1 MFPKI
6 VQKKFGIGDLYFVN
20 ELETHGL
27 IYEIFS
33 QKTYLLDF
41 LSLNPG
47 AIIVDVGA
55 NIGIFSLFALQHC
68 NYTAEIHCFEPIP
81 MTFFCL
87 QKNLEHFK
95 GRIHLYNTGIS
106 NVAQDCEVAFTLF
119 GKSAGTATY
128 KPQDKL
134 ISNFQPLLDYNTLL
148 KLLPWQN
155 KFLYYQLKWLP
166 FFRDYFIKKNYTKQT
181 QTTQVTCKLTSLG
194 RFIEQNQIKH
204 IDFLKVDV
212 EGAEIDVIKSIQ
224 PKQFSI
230 IKQIS
235 IEVHNIENRV
245 EKLNSYLQKQGYITL
260 IDRNPILADLGFNHH
275 MIYAKRI
282 EHHPLDSRP
291 GVQPK

>member
-1 MFPKI
+1 MFPEI
-6 VQKKFGIGDLYFVN
+6 LQKKFVIGDLFFVN
-20 ELETHGL
+20 ELETQGL

-47 AIIVDVGA
+47 AVIVDVGA

-68 NYTAEIHCFEPIP
+68 NYNAEIYCFEPIP

-95 GRIHLYNTGIS
+95 SKIHLYNTGIS
-106 NVAQDCEVAFTLF
+106 DVAHDCEVVFTLF
-119 GKSAGTATY
+119 GHSVGTATY
-128 KPQDKL
+128 RPQDKL

-155 KFLYYQLKWLP
+155 KFLYYQLKLLP
-166 FFRDYFIKKNYTKQT
+166 FFRDYFIKRNYKKQT
-181 QTTQVTCKLTSLG
+181 RTTQVTCKLTSLG
-194 RFIEQNQIKH
+194 RFIEQQQIRH

-224 PKQFSI
+224 PKHFSI

-245 EKLNSYLQKQGYITL
+245 EQLNSYLQKQGYATL
-260 IDRNPILADLGFNHH
+260 VDRNPILADLGFNHH
-275 MIYAKRI
+275 MIYAKM
-282 EHHPLDSRP
+282 
-291 GVQPK
+291 V

>member
-1 MFPKI
+1 MFPEI
-6 VQKKFGIGDLYFVN
+6 SQKKFAIGELYFIN
-20 ELETHGL
+20 ELETQGL

-68 NYTAEIHCFEPIP
+68 NYNAEIYGFEPIP
-81 MTFFCL
+81 TTFSCL
-87 QKNLEHFK
+87 QKNLECFK
-95 GRIHLYNTGIS
+95 NKVHLYNTGIS
-106 NVAQDCEVAFTLF
+106 DVAQDCEAAFTLF
-119 GKSAGTATY
+119 GESVGTATY
-128 KPQDKL
+128 RPQDKL

-166 FFRDYFIKKNYTKQT
+166 FFRNYFIKKNYKKQT
-181 QTTQVTCKLTSLG
+181 RITQITCKLTSLG
-194 RFIEQNQIKH
+194 HFIEQHQIRH

-212 EGAEIDVIKSIQ
+212 EGAEIDVIKSIK

-230 IKQIS
+230 INQIS

-260 IDRNPILADLGFNHH
+260 VDRNPILADLGYNHH
-275 MIYAKRI
+275 MIYAKM
-282 EHHPLDSRP
+282 
-291 GVQPK
+291 V